1 MTDDQEKETAFET
14 LKAELRDDVEAR
26 EFLQRLAL
34 SQYKPREDK
43 NFAGQVADLQAICWE
58 AMIAAGDDYI
68 PVVGHPDPQVCDY
81 ILRSMLARLQTEGRP
96 IPRLLRKFREDLIAG
111 PVLNEPDLIV
121 VDPETEDAPERAPEK
136 TRIKGQDALCLH
148 VGAHRHSMRSRHR
161 RRPDCHEK

>member
-14 LKAELRDDVEAR
+14 LKAELRDNVEAR
-26 EFLQRLAL
+26 EFLHRLAL

-68 PVVGHPDPQVCDY
+68 PVVGHPDPQVCDH

-96 IPRLLRKFREDLIAG
+96 IPRLLRKFCEDLIAVCG
-111 PVLNEPDLIV
+111 
-121 VDPETEDAPERAPEK
+121 
-136 TRIKGQDALCLH
+136 
-148 VGAHRHSMRSRHR
+148 
-161 RRPDCHEK
+161 RPR